1 MAILAFALPIQPGQ
15 SEEVREFGA
24 ELDRRGLRARY
35 EDLNR
40 SAGLTRHL
48 EWLQPGPN
56 GDTLIVVFE
65 TNTPERLVRP
75 FDPDDE
81 YDRWWVD
88 RFKRVFGFDPA
99 GAGPG
104 PQQTFS
110 WATPA
115 K

>member
-1 MAILAFALPIQPGQ
+1 MAMLAFALPIMPGH
-15 SEEVREFGA
+15 SDEAREFG
-24 ELDRRGLRARY
+24 EDLDRRGLRARY
-35 EDLNR
+35 EELNR
-40 SAGLTRHL
+40 RAGLTRHS

-56 GDTLIVVFE
+56 GDILIVVFE
-65 TNTPERLVRP
+65 TETPERLGRP
-75 FDPDDE
+75 FDADDE

-99 GAGPG
+99 GPGPA

-115 K
+115 R